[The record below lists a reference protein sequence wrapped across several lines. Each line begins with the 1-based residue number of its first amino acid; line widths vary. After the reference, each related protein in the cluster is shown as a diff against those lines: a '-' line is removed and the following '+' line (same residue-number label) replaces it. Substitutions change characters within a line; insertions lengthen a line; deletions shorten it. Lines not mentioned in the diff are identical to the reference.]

1 MAEVTKISRLSVPI
15 PIQRVVEEEESEEEV
30 KKTSKEEVAEDV
42 SFVGTQ
48 LDLVCLSDEIVYGSS
63 LPQSSEGN
71 VTTGE
76 NNNKLGVAS
85 GEVCDHQV
93 R

>member
-30 KKTSKEEVAEDV
+30 KKTSKEEVDV

>member
-1 MAEVTKISRLSVPI
+1 MAEVTRISRLSVPI
-15 PIQRVVEEEESEEEV
+15 PIQRVVEEEEEEV

-63 LPQSSEGN
+63 LPQSSDGN

-85 GEVCDHQV
+85 GEVL
-93 R
+93 

>member
-1 MAEVTKISRLSVPI
+1 MAEVTRISRLSVPI
-15 PIQRVVEEEESEEEV
+15 PIQRVVEEEEMEEGV
-30 KKTSKEEVAEDV
+30 KKTSKTSKEEVAEDV

-63 LPQSSEGN
+63 LPQSSDGN

-85 GEVCDHQV
+85 GEVL
-93 R
+93 